1 MNYDMRIAHF
11 EEAHAMLER
20 ELEKAEKNLASTEL
34 IHELKKKKLH
44 VKDMIKQL
52 MDDAG
57 KEFK

>member
-1 MNYDMRIAHF
+1 MSYDMRIAHF

-34 IHELKKKKLH
+34 IHELKKKKLRA
-44 VKDMIKQL
+44 KDMITQL
-52 MDDAG
+52 MDESG